1 MMTHFK
7 HDIAAAVAKDPLRT
21 AFANRLPEA
30 RLALDHWRNGKDQ
43 QFAALR
49 RSVEDTS
56 DFARIAEVAEHLMKN
71 TTDLVV
77 FGIGGSSLGAQTLAQ
92 LAFWGTE
99 AYKPRT
105 DHPRLHI
112 VDGIDSAVFRSMLT
126 LMDLRTT
133 RFLVVSKSGST
144 TETLMQ
150 LLVAVEALEEEG
162 GGKYLKHHFAGVAE
176 EGANPLRNILT
187 DMGAPV
193 MPHDPNLGGRFSA
206 FSCVGLIPAL
216 IAGLD
221 AKAIR
226 AGACD
231 TLDAAMTASSPAVE
245 GAALSVAARDVG
257 LSQSV
262 MWVYRDRLA
271 RLPKWWRQLW
281 AESLG
286 KQGQGTTPI
295 DAQGPVDQHS
305 QLQLYLDGPN
315 DKLFTLIDAPAL
327 SDAKAG
333 KTWADK
339 HNLPLLAGRGMSEVV
354 AAQVRATAETLS
366 NAGRAVRRFSFA
378 GPLEERGLGSLMMHF
393 ILETL
398 IAARLWNVDPF
409 GQPAVEEGKRLT
421 RRYLEGKT

>member
-1 MMTHFK
+1 MTHFT
-7 HDIAAAVAKDPLRT
+7 HDISAAVAKEPLR
-21 AFANRLPEA
+21 ASFAKRLPQA
-30 RLALDHWRNGKDQ
+30 QSALEHWRDAGGPS
-43 QFAALR
+43 FAAVR
-49 RSVEDTS
+49 SSVEDTS
-56 DFARIAEVAEHLMKN
+56 DLDRIAELTEHLMKN

-92 LAFWGTE
+92 LAFWGTQ
-99 AYKPRT
+99 AYKPRAG
-105 DHPRLHI
+105 HPRLHI
-112 VDGIDSAVFRSMLT
+112 VDGIDSAVFRTMLT

-133 RFLVVSKSGST
+133 RFLAVSKSGST

-150 LLVAVEALEEEG
+150 LLVAIEALEEEG
-162 GGKYLKHHFAGVAE
+162 GGKYLKHHFAGIAE
-176 EGANPLRNILT
+176 EGENPLRSILT
-187 DMGAPV
+187 DMGAP
-193 MPHDPNLGGRFSA
+193 MMAHDPNLGGRFSA

-221 AKAIR
+221 AKTIR
-226 AGACD
+226 AGARE
-231 TLDAAMTASSPAVE
+231 TLDAAMAGTVPAVE

-286 KQGQGTTPI
+286 KNGQGTTPI

-327 SDAKAG
+327 SDAKAS
-333 KTWADK
+333 KPWAEK

-354 AAQVRATAETLS
+354 AAQLRATSETLT
-366 NAGRAVRRFSFA
+366 NAGRAVRRISFSS
-378 GPLEERGLGSLMMHF
+378 PLEERTLGALMMHF

-409 GQPAVEEGKRLT
+409 GQPAVEESKRLT
-421 RRYLEGKT
+421 RKYLGG

>member
-1 MMTHFK
+1 MTLFT
-7 HDIAAAVAKDPLRT
+7 HDISAAVAKGPLRA
-21 AFANRLPEA
+21 AFEKRLGEA
-30 RLALDHWRNGKDQ
+30 QIALDHWRKTDDA
-43 QFAALR
+43 QFAAVR
-49 RSVEDTS
+49 HSVERTDDLAQAT
-56 DFARIAEVAEHLMKN
+56 EVADHLLKN

-92 LAFWGTE
+92 LAFWGTQ
-99 AYKPRT
+99 AYQPRAG
-105 DHPRLHI
+105 HPRLHI
-112 VDGIDSAVFRSMLT
+112 VEGIDSAVFRTMLT

-133 RFLVVSKSGST
+133 RFLVVSKSGTT

-150 LLVAVEALEEEG
+150 LLVAIEALEEEG
-162 GGKYLKHHFAGVAE
+162 GGKYLKHHFAGIAK
-176 EGANPLRNILT
+176 EGDNPFRAILA

-193 MPHDPNLGGRFSA
+193 IAHDPDLDGRFSA
-206 FSCVGLIPAL
+206 FSGVGLVPAL

-226 AGACD
+226 EGARE
-231 TLDAAMTASSPAVE
+231 TLDAAMAGTAPAVE
-245 GAALSVAARDVG
+245 GAALSVAARDVA

-286 KQGQGTTPI
+286 KNGQGTTPI

-315 DKLFTLIDAPAL
+315 DKLFTLIDAPAI
-327 SDAKAG
+327 SDAKANSA
-333 KTWADK
+333 WAQK
-339 HNLPLLAGRGMSEVV
+339 HGLPLLAGRGMSEVV
-354 AAQVRATAETLS
+354 AAQVRATAETLT
-366 NAGRAVRRFSFA
+366 NAGRAVRRISFSS
-378 GPLEERGLGSLMMHF
+378 PLDERNLGALMMHF

-409 GQPAVEEGKRLT
+409 GQPAVEESKRLT
-421 RRYLEGKT
+421 RKYLGG

>member
-1 MMTHFK
+1 MTHFT
-7 HDIAAAVAKDPLRT
+7 HDIAPAIAKDPLRA
-21 AFANRLPEA
+21 AFAKRLPDAQAGLE
-30 RLALDHWRNGKDQ
+30 HWRK
-43 QFAALR
+43 AANPRFDAVR
-49 RSVEDTS
+49 RSVEDTG
-56 DFARIAEVAEHLMKN
+56 DLARIGEVAEHLMKN

-92 LAFWGTE
+92 LAFWGTQ

-105 DHPRLHI
+105 GHPRLHI
-112 VDGIDSAVFRSMLT
+112 VDGIDSAVFRTMLT

-133 RFLVVSKSGST
+133 RFLVVSKSGTT

-193 MPHDPNLGGRFSA
+193 VGHDPNLDGRFSA

-221 AKAIR
+221 AKTIR
-226 AGACD
+226 AGAREA
-231 TLDAAMTASSPAVE
+231 LDAAMAGTSPAVE

-327 SDAKAG
+327 TDAKAS
-333 KTWADK
+333 KAWAEK
-339 HNLPLLAGRGMSEVV
+339 HNLPLLAGRGMSDVV
-354 AAQVRATAETLS
+354 AAQIRATAETLT
-366 NAGRAVRRFSFA
+366 NAGRAVRRISFA
-378 GPLEERGLGSLMMHF
+378 SPLEERTLGALMMHF

-398 IAARLWNVDPF
+398 IAARLWKVDPF

-421 RRYLEGKT
+421 RQYLEGKK

>member
-1 MMTHFK
+1 MTLFT
-7 HDIAAAVAKDPLRT
+7 HDISAAIAKGPLRA
-21 AFANRLPEA
+21 AFEKRLGEA
-30 RLALDHWRNGKDQ
+30 QAALDYWRKTDDTN
-43 QFAALR
+43 FTALR
-49 RSVEDTS
+49 RSVDDAEDL
-56 DFARIAEVAEHLMKN
+56 ARAGEVAEHLLKN

-92 LAFWGTE
+92 LAFWGTQ
-99 AYKPRT
+99 AYKPRAG
-105 DHPRLHI
+105 HPRLHI
-112 VDGIDSAVFRSMLT
+112 VDGIDSAVFRTMLT

-133 RFLVVSKSGST
+133 RFFIASKSGTT

-150 LLVAVEALEEEG
+150 LLVAIEALEEEG
-162 GGKYLKHHFAGVAE
+162 GGKYLKHHFAGIAE
-176 EGANPLRNILT
+176 EGANPLRAILT

-193 MPHDPNLGGRFSA
+193 IAHDPNLGGRFSA
-206 FSCVGLIPAL
+206 FSSVGLVPAL

-226 AGACD
+226 AGACEA
-231 TLDAAMTASSPAVE
+231 LDAAIAGTVPAVE

-286 KQGQGTTPI
+286 KNGQGTTPI

-327 SDAKAG
+327 TDATANKF
-333 KTWADK
+333 WAEK
-339 HNLPLLAGRGMSEVV
+339 HNLPLLAGRGMSDVV
-354 AAQVRATAETLS
+354 AAQVRATAETLT
-366 NAGRAVRRFSFA
+366 NAGRAVRRISFA
-378 GPLEERGLGSLMMHF
+378 APLEERTLGALMMHF

-409 GQPAVEEGKRLT
+409 GQPAVEESKRLT
-421 RRYLEGKT
+421 RKYLGG

>member
-1 MMTHFK
+1 MTLFT
-7 HDIAAAVAKDPLRT
+7 HDISAATAKDPLKAAFERRRGEAQT
-21 AFANRLPEA
+21 ALG
-30 RLALDHWRNGKDQ
+30 HWRSTDNPA
-43 QFAALR
+43 FIAIR
-49 RSVEDTS
+49 RSVEDA
-56 DFARIAEVAEHLMKN
+56 DDLARATEIAEHLTKN

-77 FGIGGSSLGAQTLAQ
+77 FGIGGSSLGAQTMAQ

-99 AYKPRT
+99 AYKPRVGR
-105 DHPRLHI
+105 PRLHI
-112 VDGIDSAVFRSMLT
+112 VDGIDSAVFRSMLS

-133 RFLVVSKSGST
+133 RFFVASKSGST

-150 LLVAVEALEEEG
+150 LLVAIDALEQEG
-162 GGKYLKHHFAGVAE
+162 GGKYLKHHFAGIAE
-176 EGANPLRNILT
+176 EGANPVRNILT
-187 DMGAPV
+187 DMGAP
-193 MPHDPNLGGRFSA
+193 MIAHDPNLGGRFSA
-206 FSCVGLIPAL
+206 FSSVGLVAAVA
-216 IAGLD
+216 AGLD

-226 AGACD
+226 GGAGE
-231 TLDAAMTASSPAVE
+231 TLDAAMTGSPPAVE

-286 KQGQGTTPI
+286 KNGQGTTPI

-327 SDAKAG
+327 TDAKANSA
-333 KTWADK
+333 WAQK
-339 HNLPLLAGRGMSEVV
+339 HNLPLLAGRGMSDVV
-354 AAQVRATAETLS
+354 AAQVRATAETLT
-366 NAGRAVRRFSFA
+366 NANRPVRRISFLQ
-378 GPLEERGLGSLMMHF
+378 PLEERTLGGLMMHF

-409 GQPAVEEGKRLT
+409 GQPAVEESKRLT
-421 RRYLEGKT
+421 RKYLGG

>member
-1 MMTHFK
+1 MNQFS
-7 HDIAAAVAKDPLRT
+7 HDISAALAQDPLRK
-21 AFANRLPEA
+21 AFEKRLPASEA
-30 RLALDHWRNGKDQ
+30 ALEYWRKGAHAR
-43 QFAALR
+43 FAAVR
-49 RSVEDTS
+49 RSVEDLS
-56 DFARIAEVAEHLMKN
+56 DLDRIGEVAEHLMKN

-105 DHPRLHI
+105 GHPRLHI
-112 VDGIDSAVFRSMLT
+112 VDGIDSAVFRTMLT
-126 LMDLRTT
+126 LKDLRTT
-133 RFLVVSKSGST
+133 RFLVVSKSGTT

-150 LLVAVEALEEEG
+150 LLVAIEALEEEG
-162 GGKYLKHHFAGVAE
+162 GGKYLKHHFAGIVE

-187 DMGAPV
+187 DMGAPILA
-193 MPHDPNLGGRFSA
+193 HDPELDGRFSA
-206 FSCVGLIPAL
+206 FSGVGLIPAL

-221 AKAIR
+221 AKTIR
-226 AGACD
+226 AGARE
-231 TLDAAMTASSPAVE
+231 TLDAALAGKVPAVE
-245 GAALSVAARDVG
+245 GAALSVAARDAG

-286 KQGQGTTPI
+286 KNGQGTTPI

-315 DKLFTLIDAPAL
+315 DKLFTLIDAPAA
-327 SDAKAG
+327 SDAQAS
-333 KTWADK
+333 KTWAEK

-354 AAQVRATAETLS
+354 AAQVRATAETLA
-366 NAGRAVRRFSFA
+366 NAGRAVRRISFTQ
-378 GPLEERGLGSLMMHF
+378 PLEERTLGALMMHF

-398 IAARLWNVDPF
+398 IAARLWNVEPF
-409 GQPAVEEGKRLT
+409 GQPAVEDSKRLT
-421 RRYLEGKT
+421 RRYLEGKQ

>member
-1 MMTHFK
+1 MTLFTHN
-7 HDIAAAVAKDPLRT
+7 IAPALALPKLRAAFDKRLAESQAALAHWRT
-21 AFANRLPEA
+21 AQSP
-30 RLALDHWRNGKDQ
+30 D
-43 QFAALR
+43 FAALR
-49 RSVEDTS
+49 HSVDST
-56 DFARIAEVAEHLMKN
+56 DDLARAAEVAEHLMKN

-92 LAFWGTE
+92 LAFWSTE

-105 DHPRLHI
+105 GHPRLHI
-112 VDGIDSAVFRSMLT
+112 VEGIDSAVFRTMLT
-126 LMDLRTT
+126 LLDLRTT
-133 RFLVVSKSGST
+133 RFFIVSKSGST

-150 LLVAVEALEEEG
+150 LLVAIEALEEEG
-162 GGKYLKHHFAGVAE
+162 GGKYLKHHFAGMVE
-176 EGANPLRNILT
+176 EGANPLRAILT
-187 DMGAPV
+187 DMGAPIIA
-193 MPHDPNLGGRFSA
+193 HDPNLGGRFSA
-206 FSCVGLIPAL
+206 FSSVALVPAL
-216 IAGLD
+216 VAGLD

-226 AGACD
+226 AGALE
-231 TLDAAMTASSPAVE
+231 TLNAAMAGSAPAID

-286 KQGQGTTPI
+286 KNGQGTTPI

-327 SDAKAG
+327 SDAKAS
-333 KTWADK
+333 KAWAEK
-339 HNLPLLAGRGMSEVV
+339 HDLPLLAGRGMSDVV
-354 AAQVRATAETLS
+354 AAQVRATAETLA
-366 NAGRAVRRFSFA
+366 NAGRAVRRISFA
-378 GPLEERGLGSLMMHF
+378 APLDERYLGALMMHF

-409 GQPAVEEGKRLT
+409 GQPAVEAGKHLT
-421 RRYLEGKT
+421 RKFLEGKA